1 MGAIETDPHPD
12 IIALLNSSGV
22 NHRVVRHADLGTPIH
37 SPADV
42 AGALRYD
49 VGRITKAL
57 LLKSSEHRAFLIA
70 VLRADGRA
78 DLRVLAD
85 RVGATRCSMA
95 TREEVERAL
104 GLPFHGVSP
113 LAARNLPVFLY
124 TALRQCQTVLV
135 GGGSP
140 GVEVEVSPHDLAR
153 LSAGEWVAFGK
164 PGPST
169 VE

>member
-1 MGAIETDPHPD
+1 MGAIETDLHPD

-49 VGRITKAL
+49 AGRITKAL
-57 LLKSSEHRAFLIA
+57 LVKSSEHGALLIA

-78 DLRVLAD
+78 DLRVLAE
-85 RVGATRCSMA
+85 RVGAARYSMA
-95 TREEVERAL
+95 TKEDVERAL
-104 GLPFHGVSP
+104 SLPFHGVSP
-113 LAARNLPVFLY
+113 LAARSLPVFLDS
-124 TALRQCQTVLV
+124 ALMQYKTVLV
-135 GGGSP
+135 GGGRP
-140 GVEVEVSPHDLAR
+140 GVEVEVSPIDLAR

-164 PGPST
+164 PRPST